1 MVRKVICM
9 KPMAID
15 EYAGRAFKRL
25 RYKRNQFACFGDTY
39 EENLIWDSYIHGE
52 SIVSEDILIV
62 P

>member
-1 MVRKVICM
+1 M